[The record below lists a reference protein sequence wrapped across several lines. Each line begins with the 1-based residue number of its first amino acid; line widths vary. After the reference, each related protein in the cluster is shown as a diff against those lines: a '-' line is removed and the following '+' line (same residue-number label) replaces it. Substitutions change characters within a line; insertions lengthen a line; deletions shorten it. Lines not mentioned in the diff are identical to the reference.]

1 MNLSFPTRRSSD
13 LFVEYTREGD
23 ILAINHTEVPPEMGG
38 RGIAG
43 KLVQEALR
51 YARDEGLKVLPQC
64 SYADAYMRTHPDD
77 AAVRAQACGE
87 AVLPMGRADGETH
100 HRHQYAD
107 DERLASTK

>member
-43 KLVQEALR
+43 KLVEAALR
-51 YARDEGLKVLPQC
+51 YARDEGLKVLPRC
-64 SYADAYMRTHPDD
+64 SYADAYMRRHPEYEEL
-77 AAVRAQACGE
+77 RRSE
-87 AVLPMGRADGETH
+87 
-100 HRHQYAD
+100 
-107 DERLASTK
+107 ERRVGKEWFSTCRSRWSPYH